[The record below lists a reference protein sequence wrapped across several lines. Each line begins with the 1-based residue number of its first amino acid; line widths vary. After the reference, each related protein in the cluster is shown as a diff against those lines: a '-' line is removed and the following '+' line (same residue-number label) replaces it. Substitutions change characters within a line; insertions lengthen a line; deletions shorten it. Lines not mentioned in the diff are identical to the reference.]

1 MMKLYPQQNLTADKR
16 IYKYRHS
23 CARTISENR
32 FGILANRW
40 RIYFTINNLEPKV
53 VNDVDLTTLF
63 LRNMLIRSP
72 DSLNVYRPA
81 SLVDHVDES
90 GNLTEGNW

>member
-16 IYKYRHS
+16 IYKYRYS

-53 VNDVDLTTLF
+53 VNDVVLTTLF